1 METYG
6 EKYTLQDKMSYSL
19 KKFSF
24 MVSSISFARS
34 LWAYILALSVIKC
47 MSLSNFLNCLTNI
60 SLSVKYEWSL
70 QVIIV
75 RKSKLKVKVWV
86 IQSCPTLCDLMDC
99 SPPGPSVHRIFQTRI
114 LEWVSIS
121 FSRGSS
127 WPRDQTRG
135 SIMLF

>member
-86 IQSCPTLCDLMDC
+86 VQSCPTLCDLMDC

-127 WPRDQTRG
+127 WPRDRTRG

>member
-75 RKSKLKVKVWV
+75 RKSKLKVKLWV

-127 WPRDQTRG
+127 WPRDRTRG

>member
-1 METYG
+1 METYR

-60 SLSVKYEWSL
+60 SLSVKCECSL

-75 RKSKLKVKVWV
+75 RKSKLKVWV
-86 IQSCPTLCDLMDC
+86 VQSRPTLCDLMNY
-99 SPPGPSVHRIFQTRI
+99 SLPGPSVHRIFQTRI
-114 LEWVSIS
+114 MEWVSIS
-121 FSRGSS
+121 FSTGSS
-127 WPRDQTRG
+127 WPRDRTRG

>member
-60 SLSVKYEWSL
+60 SLSVKCECSL
-70 QVIIV
+70 QVSSV
-75 RKSKLKVKVWV
+75 RKSKLKVKV
-86 IQSCPTLCDLMDC
+86 
-99 SPPGPSVHRIFQTRI
+99 
-114 LEWVSIS
+114 
-121 FSRGSS
+121 
-127 WPRDQTRG
+127 
-135 SIMLF
+135 